1 MSVEELKELE
11 EEKLGN
17 ISVGLS
23 EYKNLYTKGLQ
34 LIKSEAMPKEL
45 LLNILDDYQE
55 RLDKIPA
62 IDLSVTNLEQLDE
75 HTKENVRS
83 LILFGTQAALIKDNA
98 SARKKLQEANQN
110 YRDLLSVVTH
120 EFKNSLTSIYGYNR
134 IVKKRIEEGS
144 TDSILDIN
152 KQMDRLTR
160 NLFGLVETLFSMSLL
175 EQGKLEIDPKIFDI
189 IEDSLKPVLA
199 ELELRLEQKT
209 MSVKIDA
216 EEFKN
221 IYYGD
226 ERFFQL
232 IFRNLIQNAIQYGY
246 ADTEIEI
253 NLKTLENNLQ
263 ITVFNKGSG
272 LPKKN
277 LKKVFEKFS
286 RFHTSKEKVN
296 VGIGLFTVKRIIEL
310 HKGSIEA
317 ESEPSKWMKFIIRLP
332 LEIDNK
338 E

>member
-1 MSVEELKELE
+1 MTEEELKELE

-17 ISVGLS
+17 ISIGLS

-45 LLNILDDYQE
+45 LLNILDDYQQ

-62 IDLSVTNLEQLDE
+62 IDLSLTNLEQLDE
-75 HTKENVRS
+75 RTRENVRS

-98 SARKKLQEANQN
+98 TARKKLQEANQN

-144 TDSILDIN
+144 TDSILEIN
-152 KQMDRLTR
+152 KQVDRLTR

-216 EEFKN
+216 QESKN

-226 ERFFQL
+226 ERFFQFL
-232 IFRNLIQNAIQYGY
+232 
-246 ADTEIEI
+246 
-253 NLKTLENNLQ
+253 
-263 ITVFNKGSG
+263 
-272 LPKKN
+272 
-277 LKKVFEKFS
+277 
-286 RFHTSKEKVN
+286 
-296 VGIGLFTVKRIIEL
+296 GIS
-310 HKGSIEA
+310 SI
-317 ESEPSKWMKFIIRLP
+317 
-332 LEIDNK
+332 
-338 E
+338 